1 MVTLL
6 GPVLVL
12 AGFGLYLVTTSRGRF
27 RRVPWEFLAV
37 SGLGFLLS
45 LTRVLAGPT
54 AGTIAAV
61 LASGIGLSFMGWLF
75 FVKSMYGKREDRPRV
90 GDRFPDFRLPSS
102 DGEVYDFALVR
113 GKRHLLI
120 FYRGSW

>member
-6 GPVLVL
+6 GPVLVI
-12 AGFGLYLVTTSRGRF
+12 AGFALYMATTSRGRF
-27 RRVPWEFLAV
+27 RRVPWEVLAV

-54 AGTIAAV
+54 AGGIAAV
-61 LASGIGLSFMGWLF
+61 LASGLVLGFMGWLF
-75 FVKSMYGKREDRPRV
+75 FVKSMYAEREDRPRV

-102 DGEVYDFALVR
+102 NGEVYDSASMR